1 MGSSQCIYMEDIVS
15 EKIITNKN
23 LPNFAYAGFF
33 LRLLAFVIDTII
45 ISGLVNIIKSFTGD
59 DFEIFYSISL
69 YLLIYYLVSLGYFSL
84 MTYFNKG
91 QTLGKMITNI
101 RVINLY
107 GEKLTFSQVLTR
119 EVFGRFVQNKFMFL
133 YIIVAFAPMH
143 QSLMDILADTVVIK
157 NDVKTFI
164 DSREE
169 NLVIAIN

>member
-1 MGSSQCIYMEDIVS
+1 
-15 EKIITNKN
+15 
-23 LPNFAYAGFF
+23 
-33 LRLLAFVIDTII
+33 
-45 ISGLVNIIKSFTGD
+45 
-59 DFEIFYSISL
+59 
-69 YLLIYYLVSLGYFSL
+69 

-107 GEKLTFSQVLTR
+107 GEKLTFSQVLSR

-164 DSREE
+164 DQREE
-169 NLVIAIN
+169 KLAIVINQ